1 VQAPL
6 REHQMA
12 HLKENQEAYM
22 QEHQLAHLKEN
33 QEAYMQEHQ
42 LAIRLLLVVQVVLHY
57 LEVEEQYHPLAVHW
71 LRHWKKD
78 TLPLLL
84 RAGKLRSTN

>member
-6 REHQMA
+6 REHQM
-12 HLKENQEAYM
+12 
-22 QEHQLAHLKEN
+22 AHLKEN